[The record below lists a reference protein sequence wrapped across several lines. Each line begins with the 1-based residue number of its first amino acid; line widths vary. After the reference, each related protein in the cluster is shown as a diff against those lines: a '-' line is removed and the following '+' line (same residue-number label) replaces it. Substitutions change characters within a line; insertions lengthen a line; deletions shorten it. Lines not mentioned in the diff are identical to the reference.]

1 MAAPDDEI
9 PLKRIDTY
17 PRAKSQRKISCTAT
31 FHAKWVQDWWL
42 VELLSASIGIVAIVA
57 LDILLNHYRNR
68 EAPLGNTVFSVNI
81 TLNTL
86 ISILSTISKAAL
98 LLPVSACISQ
108 LKWQWYHRSHRPLD
122 DIDTFD
128 KASRG
133 PWVSLQLSWKISLRY
148 V

>member
-42 VELLSASIGIVAIVA
+42 AELLSAFIGIVAIVA
-57 LDILLNHYRNR
+57 LYILLNHYHNR

-108 LKWQWYHRSHRPLD
+108 LK
-122 DIDTFD
+122 
-128 KASRG
+128 
-133 PWVSLQLSWKISLRY
+133 
-148 V
+148 